1 MEEVSGKENKNV
13 NHKSKNE
20 QNYFL
25 LIESSIEKFM
35 ELMPED
41 YKHYDTIKGI
51 LTKMPSNIIYAAP
64 ELRLHKLYSI
74 FHNLYT
80 YLPETTVE
88 WAEIGWTDML
98 DTYNKTV
105 QIISERN

>member
-80 YLPETTVE
+80 YLPETKVK

-98 DTYNKTV
+98 DTYNKAV